1 MHGTIEF
8 LARMAYAAADRRW
21 RIWLSAA
28 ASLGMSWPLI
38 IQGPDDIEA
47 YSFHVFSTVAF
58 ARNLVAGV
66 DPWFV
71 PNYGFGIP
79 LPSGGWF
86 LKFPPAIPAAL
97 LGVDVLYAV
106 VWLVGEFV
114 FSFYFLKLCGE
125 LTRQKVVPAIL
136 LLTALFSFSSLGPTY
151 VDDWPENFLAWAMF
165 PMCVWFI
172 VRTLRSES
180 SQQRIRAAAACSVV
194 LGVYAGSVH
203 VGYMVVFFSGMA
215 MFLGSLLWTRPKNV
229 LAVGV
234 ATVVAL
240 ASAADVLVPTLQ
252 GMLDGGVNPVA
263 ELIELPDQEASSL
276 TLSSYGV
283 FFEPARSFFAGGLDQ
298 ALGPHYQRVPF
309 FGLAGLLLAAIG
321 AVQPFRSRAPVHLL
335 PNDIARSIAV
345 GFGVFSAL
353 TLLPPWVVLN
363 LPRMYVYRDGQTV
376 LGLLC
381 AAMALRWLHE
391 TGSRW
396 LVPVLAVHLIQIG
409 CVAAPIVSRIVLSDA
424 EPRLYGYARN
434 EHTFFDALRLT
445 GADEESR
452 IMLAGRLEGSI
463 RGGLLAEGI
472 SMGTDFPLAG
482 LPVVNAWYKA
492 GDTPMLG
499 GGSTGRYGTY
509 DTQIS
514 WIRNQNLQRLSP
526 LGLDV
531 LGITHVALFEDDLDE
546 IAITDGLTPVNPI
559 ALPGL
564 RVFRNHDAWTRATL
578 LTPGEIAD
586 PPQWPDC
593 PTPDVYCRDYEALS
607 RRLVAR
613 LQIDVSGST
622 IRATLPSNHAGG
634 TLFVSAAV
642 GPTRSATVDGQPRD
656 VDLVLDTFG
665 AVAVHPGDQV
675 VVVSMART
683 RAIMLTV
690 LGAVLL
696 ACCFVLAVAP
706 VRWGRNRRPPP
717 TVRDPGGTG

>member
-1 MHGTIEF
+1 MGSI
-8 LARMAYAAADRRW
+8 R
-21 RIWLSAA
+21 S
-28 ASLGMSWPLI
+28 
-38 IQGPDDIEA
+38 
-47 YSFHVFSTVAF
+47 
-58 ARNLVAGV
+58 
-66 DPWFV
+66 
-71 PNYGFGIP
+71 PN
-79 LPSGGWF
+79 S
-86 LKFPPAIPAAL
+86 
-97 LGVDVLYAV
+97 
-106 VWLVGEFV
+106 
-114 FSFYFLKLCGE
+114 
-125 LTRQKVVPAIL
+125 
-136 LLTALFSFSSLGPTY
+136 
-151 VDDWPENFLAWAMF
+151 
-165 PMCVWFI
+165 
-172 VRTLRSES
+172 LRS
-180 SQQRIRAAAACSVV
+180 RTKKP
-194 LGVYAGSVH
+194 G
-203 VGYMVVFFSGMA
+203 
-215 MFLGSLLWTRPKNV
+215 
-229 LAVGV
+229 
-234 ATVVAL
+234 
-240 ASAADVLVPTLQ
+240 
-252 GMLDGGVNPVA
+252 
-263 ELIELPDQEASSL
+263 SL

-298 ALGPHYQRVPF
+298 ALGFHYQRVPF

-321 AVQPFRSRAPVHLL
+321 AVQPFRSRGPIHLL

-345 GFGVFSAL
+345 GFGIFSAL
-353 TLLPPWVVLN
+353 TLLPPWILLN

-434 EHTFFDALRLT
+434 EHTFFDALRLA
-445 GADEESR
+445 GADDESR
-452 IMLAGRLEGSI
+452 IMLAGQLEGAI
-463 RGGLLAEGI
+463 RGGLLTEGI

-526 LGLDV
+526 LGINV

-546 IAITDGLTPVNPI
+546 IALTDGLTPVNPI

-564 RVFRNHDAWTRATL
+564 RVFRNHDAWTRAAL

-622 IRATLPSNHAGG
+622 IRATLPPDHAGG

-656 VDLVLDTFG
+656 VDLVMDTFG
-665 AVAVHPGDQV
+665 AVAVQPGEQLV
-675 VVVSMART
+675 VLSMART

-690 LGAVLL
+690 LSVALL
-696 ACCFVLAVAP
+696 TASFVLAVTP
-706 VRWGRNRRPPP
+706 LRR
-717 TVRDPGGTG
+717 RHE